1 MSSTARRFRSTDD
14 SPRRSAPDEPDR
26 TAGERTE
33 GERASGADA
42 SGEQV
47 DAGKR
52 RRRGNE
58 SDRQAN
64 DEAATEKRG
73 GESPSTRMT
82 LGLAM
87 LAAGLLFAAH
97 YPIGWWPLAFVAPA
111 PWAWLAGRGIRGG
124 PGYAALWLSGFV
136 YWLAMLQGIRL
147 AHPALYL
154 GWFALS
160 AYLAV
165 YTPLFVGLTA
175 SAVRRWRTPL
185 VIAAPVVWVG
195 LEVFRSYALTGF
207 AIGLLGHAVVEW
219 TQVIQVADLGGAYT
233 VSFLLAFVAACVARC
248 FLGARVTRAGECRSE
263 HAAGKG
269 DSFGP
274 GNAKWLGL
282 GAVAIAI
289 TLGYGGWRMQAA
301 DDPGT
306 VEDASPL
313 KVALIQ
319 GSMDVV
325 FEHNPERNE
334 RTFRDYY
341 EQTLRVRAEH
351 PDLDLVVWPESMFTA
366 NEPEYL
372 AAEGMQV
379 PPGQNASMAQF
390 REMLDEHV
398 RAFGL
403 KAKYTAAAVNRLET
417 DEGQRRLDI
426 ACLVGLATVEFGES
440 VRQYNTALLIGSDG
454 EVADRYYKMHP
465 VMFGEYIPF
474 GDLAPWLYSI
484 TPMSGGLTPGPGP
497 QAFSV
502 GPWRLA
508 PSICFESTVPH
519 LIRRHWTELAAR
531 GERPD
536 ALVCLTNDGWFW
548 GSSVLDLHLHC
559 SVMRAVELRTPMLV
573 AANTGFSAVVDGDGR
588 ILQRGPRR
596 AAAELVA
603 EVRPD
608 RRESLYRAI
617 GDWPAGLCLLFCGAV
632 AARAWLGRRSERRS
646 NSTGQEG

>member
-1 MSSTARRFRSTDD
+1 MTSTARRFRSTDD
-14 SPRRSAPDEPDR
+14 SSRRSVPDEPNRATGDQA
-26 TAGERTE
+26 T
-33 GERASGADA
+33 GERASGERAEDGKGRRMRNRSNQREIGEVALETRSGDSA
-42 SGEQV
+42 SL
-47 DAGKR
+47 
-52 RRRGNE
+52 
-58 SDRQAN
+58 
-64 DEAATEKRG
+64 
-73 GESPSTRMT
+73 RMT
-82 LGLAM
+82 LGLGM

-111 PWAWLAGRGIRGG
+111 PWVWLAGRGIRGG
-124 PGYAALWLSGFV
+124 QSYAALWLSGFV
-136 YWLAMLQGIRL
+136 YWLVMLQGIRL

-160 AYLAV
+160 AYLAI

-175 SAVRRWRTPL
+175 SAARRWRTPL

-207 AIGLLGHAVVEW
+207 AIGLLGHSVVEW
-219 TQVIQVADLGGAYT
+219 TQVIQIADLGGAYA
-233 VSFLLAFVAACVARC
+233 VSFLLTFVAACVAKC
-248 FLGARVTRAGECRSE
+248 FLVGDASRTGEIRTE
-263 HAAGKG
+263 HAAGKVTSVG
-269 DSFGP
+269 LHS
-274 GNAKWLGL
+274 AKWLGL
-282 GAVAIAI
+282 GAAAIVI
-289 TLGYGGWRMQAA
+289 TLGYGGWRMRAA
-301 DDPGT
+301 NDRGSADT
-306 VEDASPL
+306 ASPL

-319 GSMDVV
+319 GSIDVV
-325 FEHNPERNE
+325 FEHDPERNE
-334 RTFRDYY
+334 QTFRDYY

-372 AAEGMQV
+372 AADGMQV

-403 KAKYTAAAVNRLET
+403 KTKYTAAAINRLET
-417 DEGQRRLDI
+417 DEGQRQLDI
-426 ACLVGLATVEFGES
+426 ACLVGLATVEFGET

-454 EVADRYYKMHP
+454 EVAERYYKMHP

-474 GDLAPWLYSI
+474 GNLLPWLYSM

-502 GPWRLA
+502 GAWRLA

-519 LIRRHWTELAAR
+519 LIRRHWSELAGR

-588 ILQRGPRR
+588 IVQRGPRR
-596 AAAELVA
+596 APAELVA
-603 EVRPD
+603 EVDRD

-632 AARAWLGRRSERRS
+632 AMRAWLGRRSERS
-646 NSTGQEG
+646 SISTGQHGQE